1 MLLVLF
7 RIGAERYGLDARSL
21 VEVLPAVALRPQRGA
36 PAGCAGLL
44 AHRERTIPVIDLS
57 LMATGKPAAQRLST
71 RIVVAS
77 YRAGPPGS
85 RLGLLVEEATDPR
98 DVAAGELVDPGIATP
113 DAPYLGKV
121 VGEGD
126 QLVQVVELERLL
138 SREVRESLF
147 TGSGP

>member
-71 RIVVAS
+71 RIVVAH
-77 YRAGPPGS
+77 YRSGPPGS
-85 RLGLLVEEATDPR
+85 RIGLLVEEATDAR
-98 DVAAGELVDPGIATP
+98 EVAAEQLVDPGIATP

-121 VGEGD
+121 VGEGE
-126 QLVQVVELERLL
+126 QLVQVVELDRLL
-138 SREVRESLF
+138 SREVREALF
-147 TGSGP
+147 PGSGP